1 MFEAGGVKEC
11 WDRLRWD
18 GRAGGS
24 VGGQRDG
31 KVLVE
36 GGVDRSVGGGMGQV
50 VLEELA
56 VGEFLRWEG
65 WRSFGGGLLVVLGVF
80 EVEGGSVVGGRGG
93 GVLVVGCW

>member
-24 VGGQRDG
+24 VGGRRDG
-31 KVLVE
+31 KVSVV
-36 GGVDRSVGGGMGQV
+36 GGVDRSVGGGMGLV

-56 VGEFLRWEG
+56 VRECLKREG
-65 WRSFGGGLLVVLGVF
+65 WRSV
-80 EVEGGSVVGGRGG
+80 GSG
-93 GVLVVGCW
+93 